1 MALTGL
7 ATGALCASG
16 RQTFRAGPPVLRH
29 SIGSPAVPDAAWQ
42 IRGKI
47 ARLRLPPLGGW
58 IDVGHLAA
66 GIMGLSMADQPATLS
81 EPLPSPEV
89 APGPVEA
96 GPSGPSICVLG
107 LELPTTAGSPPE
119 PVEWYARQCELVAW
133 FSARRYWP
141 VEVQAIWRAVPG
153 SQQEAFAAAVEL
165 VIGVRTQQLE
175 ADPGLS
181 VVGTLPCREVL
192 GMEPPSGRK
201 GLGPWGWGHAGPTTG
216 AYLFRLGN
224 GWSYVE
230 MVHPTTRLASQ
241 WWPAEGG
248 STRLRHRLFGEPAE
262 KLEKGVL
269 LRAWIRGALL
279 PQEDDLHRAARTY
292 EAFLSGEPPLG
303 A

>member
-1 MALTGL
+1 M
-7 ATGALCASG
+7 
-16 RQTFRAGPPVLRH
+16 
-29 SIGSPAVPDAAWQ
+29 GSPAVPDAVWQ

-47 ARLRLPPLGGW
+47 ARLGLPPLGGW

-66 GIMGLSMADQPATLS
+66 GIIGLSMADQPFTLS

-89 APGPVEA
+89 APGPAEA
-96 GPSGPSICVLG
+96 GLPAPAIRVLG
-107 LELPTTAGSPPE
+107 LELPSAAGSPPE

-133 FSARRYWP
+133 FSAREDWP

-153 SQQEAFAAAVEL
+153 SQQDAFAAAVEL
-165 VIGVRTQQLE
+165 VIGVRTQHLE
-175 ADPGLS
+175 ADPRLS
-181 VVGTLPCREVL
+181 VVGTLPARQVL
-192 GMEPPSGRK
+192 GMEPPSGPK
-201 GLGPWGWGHAGPTTG
+201 ALGPWGWGHAGPTTG

-241 WWPAEGG
+241 WWPAEDG
-248 STRLRHRLFGEPAE
+248 STRLRHRLFGGPAE
-262 KLEKGVL
+262 KLEKGVM

-279 PQEDDLHRAARTY
+279 PEEDDADRAACIY
-292 EAFLSGEPPLG
+292 EAFLSSEPPLG